1 MTQET
6 PIKVLSL
13 LGVALVSMAFTF
25 AVTVSNA
32 SFTQVYNPIPQ
43 GPSPAN
49 VMAVLDNVSSSYS
62 NIVYAQLVKPEA
74 PGFAMAGDNLAF
86 AVQGAG
92 SQVANFL
99 GLGPSSEVYSARPQV
114 AGASTKI
121 VVSKYYPATSGGGLG
136 LFSLLMGN
144 NN

>member
-49 VMAVLDNVSSSYS
+49 VMAVLDNVSNSYS
-62 NIVYAQLVKPEA
+62 NFVYAQLVRPEA
-74 PGFAMAGDNLAF
+74 PEYAMAADNVAF
-86 AVQGAG
+86 VAQGAD
-92 SQVANFL
+92 SQISSFL
-99 GLGPSSEVYSARPQV
+99 GLGNQNVYSDRPQV
-114 AGASTKI
+114 AGASTEV
-121 VVSKYYPATSGGGLG
+121 VVSKYYPSSSGGGPG
-136 LFSLLMGN
+136 FFSLLMGN
-144 NN
+144 SN